1 MATYNGRDKHG
12 RAAVWP
18 PGSATLGGYATDM
31 VVHERFGVLIPATYP
46 LEYAGPVMC
55 AGVTLYD
62 PLRKYGATTGTKV
75 GIVGVGGLGQMGIG
89 IAKALGCTVT
99 AISRGETKRDLAT
112 RCGADSYI
120 SSADAAAMAAS
131 AGSLDLVLNTIST
144 DHNYS
149 AYSALLN
156 AGGKHIMMGLNAA
169 LAAAMITD
177 KLTCGR
183 SRVKMSAIGGIR
195 ATQEVV
201 DLCAQHKI
209 FPTIEKIPVERI
221 NAAYTAIE
229 RGNDSGVRYVID
241 MSTLNEEAFQR
252 CTAPPPDLSVKSTGI
267 SMGAVLGELA
277 GMLLRGRWM

>member
-1 MATYNGRDKHG
+1 
-12 RAAVWP
+12 
-18 PGSATLGGYATDM
+18 M
-31 VVHERFGVLIPATYP
+31 VVHERFAVLIPAGYP

-62 PLRKYGATTGTKV
+62 PLRKYGATAGTKV
-75 GIVGVGGLGQMGIG
+75 AIIGIGGLGQMGVA

-99 AISRGETKRDLAT
+99 AISRSEAKRDLAT

-120 SSADAAAMAAS
+120 SSGDAAAMAAG
-131 AGSLDLVLNTIST
+131 AGTQDLVLNTIST
-144 DHNYS
+144 NHDYS

-156 AGGKHIMMGLNAA
+156 AGGKHVVMGLNAA
-169 LAAAMITD
+169 LAAAMMVD

-183 SRVKMSAIGGIR
+183 SRVKMSAIGSIR

-201 DLCAQHKI
+201 DLCAQHNI
-209 FPTIEKIPVERI
+209 FPTIEKIPVEGI

-229 RGNDSGVRYVID
+229 RGNDSGVRFVID
-241 MSTLNEEAFQR
+241 MASLNEDAFKR